1 MNEMVAERPD
11 MAAWTLPVQ
20 QTARKAR
27 LALPFLAMCAGFFM
41 VSAETAHAD
50 FRVCNATQNLVGV
63 AIGYRVKT
71 GWTTEGWWHIDP
83 SNCKTL
89 IEGPLSSRFYY
100 LYAEDAQ
107 RGGRWEGPINM
118 CVADK
123 EFKIAGIN
131 DCFARGFQRS
141 GFQEYDTGEQTSW
154 MVQLTDEAGQTGQ
167 TGAGT
172 QTGASGQP
180 VAPPPPSAAPNGD
193 ATPPAGTTPPAQPAQ
208 NP

>member
-1 MNEMVAERPD
+1 MNVEDAERPK
-11 MAAWTLPVQ
+11 MAARTRPGKVLKKAA
-20 QTARKAR
+20 TALMP
-27 LALPFLAMCAGFFM
+27 LALGSAAMVALS
-41 VSAETAHAD
+41 VASARAD
-50 FRVCNATQNLVGV
+50 FRVCNATQSLVGV

-71 GWTTEGWWHIDP
+71 GWTTEGWWHVEP
-83 SNCKTL
+83 SSCKTL

-131 DCFARGFQRS
+131 DCFTRGFQRA
-141 GFQEYDTGEQTSW
+141 GFQEYDTGEQSSW
-154 MVQLTDEAGQTGQ
+154 MVQLTDD
-167 TGAGT
+167 
-172 QTGASGQP
+172 
-180 VAPPPPSAAPNGD
+180 VAPAGG
-193 ATPPAGTTPPAQPAQ
+193 ATPGTGDGTTPQVPPVDTGAAPAEPAPTQPVQNGQSNQ